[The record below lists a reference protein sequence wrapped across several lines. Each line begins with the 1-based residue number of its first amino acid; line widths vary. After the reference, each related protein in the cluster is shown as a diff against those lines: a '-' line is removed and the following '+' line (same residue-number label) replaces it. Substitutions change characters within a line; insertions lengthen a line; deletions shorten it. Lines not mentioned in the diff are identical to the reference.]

1 MEVGVRRDLT
11 LDEALFND
19 KRISMN
25 LLSTVHAGALWAIFL
40 AGQVSML
47 SARPEQAIPAGDADM
62 VFLADLDRPVQL
74 VSAVH
79 SMSGEMI
86 ISVSEKCEDPLD
98 AKAALCLR
106 HLRSAVVKSH
116 SLAVYINGDYSY
128 GALEADLTPAFTA
141 KFKSRSSL
149 RKFGAHSAR
158 AASFGELWGEDAG
171 SLKDELIVM
180 SSDGRLI
187 FGDRASASIA
197 LRALASRDC
206 YLPTYG
212 ADTGIHYLA
221 TPSAVGL
228 GEYESLGARRFV
240 MDFKVGSSGRDSARF
255 ELKCNSARDA
265 LRIRPKAIND
275 AVAFYSPLML
285 KLFVSKEPG
294 LTLADVRERLTGAM
308 SEQFKLVDN
317 SVILAFKD
325 EGFDMN
331 PQQVRILVEEMIVQG
346 FKAGK

>member
-1 MEVGVRRDLT
+1 MAWHLHDLT
-11 LDEALFND
+11 LDAGLFNH

-25 LLSTVHAGALWAIFL
+25 LLRTVHVGIFSAIFL
-40 AGQVSML
+40 AAQVTML
-47 SARPEQAIPAGDADM
+47 SARPEQVIPAGDAEM
-62 VFLADLDRPVQL
+62 IFLVDLDRPVQL
-74 VSAVH
+74 VSAVQG
-79 SMSGEMI
+79 MSAEMI

-106 HLRSAVVKSH
+106 HLRSAVAQSH
-116 SLAVYINGDYSY
+116 SLAFYGNGDIGYF
-128 GALEADLTPAFTA
+128 ALEADFTPAFAA

-187 FGDRASASIA
+187 FGDRASASVA
-197 LRALASRDC
+197 LRTLASRDC

-212 ADTGIHYLA
+212 ADTGFHYLV
-221 TPSAVGL
+221 TPSAIGL

-240 MDFKVGSSGRDSARF
+240 MDFKAGSSGRDSARF
-255 ELKCNSARDA
+255 ELKCNSAREA
-265 LRIRPKAIND
+265 RLIRPKAIKD
-275 AVAFYSPLML
+275 YVTFYSPLML
-285 KLFVSKEPG
+285 KLFESKEPG
-294 LTLADVRERLTGAM
+294 LTLADVRKRLTSAM
-308 SEQFKLVDN
+308 SEQFKQVDN

-325 EGFDMN
+325 EEFDMN
-331 PQQVRILVEEMIVQG
+331 PQQVRILVEEMIVQS